1 METRGVRALL
11 SPLGQHVASAPFWA
25 MVLFVHPVKVS
36 PQLVLPTSV
45 RILDFRCDVFN
56 HVDVGCECICS
67 PFQDARHGVRAS
79 AFEDS
84 ESDGE
89 TDADFDRG
97 RAAFR
102 RRLDV
107 LWGVERTVSRPGS
120 LGNTSGSH
128 EARVANQD
136 A

>member
-1 METRGVRALL
+1 
-11 SPLGQHVASAPFWA
+11 

-89 TDADFDRG
+89 ADADFDRG